1 MDSLHSNPVINAE
14 RFVGAGDD
22 CDGEVRGDSVG
33 DASLISL
40 GCVDVES
47 PAITSSINE
56 FSIRCEASQ
65 LHSELNASANSW
77 LSNWKQVEVNSFD
90 FAPPPKWSAQPAVVL
105 DGEKSEL
112 KGDTKAKRSKQEKG
126 RTRILPSDDVIRVQ
140 DRLFYL
146 LQPPLESVLSGKN
159 IAFKFQPFPYQYD
172 GIAFLY
178 PRQFCVLAD
187 EMGLGK
193 TMQAISAMRL
203 LLHAREINEVLLIC
217 PKPLATNWIKEFE
230 TWAPEIPIEIIGGD
244 QPKRRM
250 QWLNRQIPVKVANY
264 ELLLRDIDFIQDQ
277 ALHFDLVALDEA
289 QRIKNPK
296 SSTSRVVKSISRSR
310 NWALTGTPIENSAD
324 DLAGIFDFLSDGLV
338 PSGTQPHKMAAE
350 VGDHILR
357 RTKDEVLDDMPPK
370 IINDAYLNLSDNQ
383 WQAYE
388 RAEKEGIV
396 KLNRLGG
403 QLTVQHV
410 FELVLRLKQI
420 CNEDPLTGDS
430 AKTDQLV
437 ADLEEVVK
445 SGHKAIVF
453 SQWVNTIEKI
463 SDKIKAF
470 NPLQYHGKIPSKNRD
485 SILDEFKNSK
495 NRPVILMSYGTG
507 SVGLNLQFCRYVF
520 LYDRWWNPAVE
531 DQAINRAHRLGS
543 AGSVT
548 VKRIICTS
556 TIEERI
562 HDVLEEKREL
572 FEAVLGNKC
581 ASSTGL
587 NQKEIFGLF
596 NLEIPRSKAA

>member
-1 MDSLHSNPVINAE
+1 M
-14 RFVGAGDD
+14 
-22 CDGEVRGDSVG
+22 
-33 DASLISL
+33 
-40 GCVDVES
+40 
-47 PAITSSINE
+47 
-56 FSIRCEASQ
+56 
-65 LHSELNASANSW
+65 
-77 LSNWKQVEVNSFD
+77 
-90 FAPPPKWSAQPAVVL
+90 
-105 DGEKSEL
+105 
-112 KGDTKAKRSKQEKG
+112 
-126 RTRILPSDDVIRVQ
+126 
-140 DRLFYL
+140 
-146 LQPPLESVLSGKN
+146 
-159 IAFKFQPFPYQYD
+159 
-172 GIAFLY
+172 
-178 PRQFCVLAD
+178 
-187 EMGLGK
+187 
-193 TMQAISAMRL
+193 
-203 LLHAREINEVLLIC
+203 
-217 PKPLATNWIKEFE
+217 
-230 TWAPEIPIEIIGGD
+230 
-244 QPKRRM
+244 
-250 QWLNRQIPVKVANY
+250 
-264 ELLLRDIDFIQDQ
+264 
-277 ALHFDLVALDEA
+277 
-289 QRIKNPK
+289 
-296 SSTSRVVKSISRSR
+296 VKSISRSR

-324 DLAGIFDFLSDGLV
+324 DLAGIFDFLSDGLI

-470 NPLQYHGKIPSKNRD
+470 NPLQYHGKIPSKKRD

-495 NRPVILMSYGTG
+495 DRPVILMSYGTG

-543 AGSVT
+543 A
-548 VKRIICTS
+548 
-556 TIEERI
+556 
-562 HDVLEEKREL
+562 
-572 FEAVLGNKC
+572 
-581 ASSTGL
+581 
-587 NQKEIFGLF
+587 
-596 NLEIPRSKAA
+596 